1 LPIIQLPYSAP
12 SIAYEYSQYAIQ
24 GAFQRSPGSAAHA
37 GVTLSPGTQLR
48 VIGLFI
54 ASDVTF
60 TAVQNETLTEY
71 ALVFQH

>member
-1 LPIIQLPYSAP
+1 MNIVNMRSKALSAFTRF
-12 SIAYEYSQYAIQ
+12 S
-24 GAFQRSPGSAAHA
+24 GACRCYIS
-37 GVTLSPGTQLR
+37 LGTQLR